1 MKNLL
6 IYLIFLFLSFDVR
19 SLDHLIEKNLVC
31 KGKYQIIG
39 YEFID
44 ESRVIRHA
52 FSTSERDYYKNSG
65 TYVLNQKLIK
75 LDVEG
80 DIFAREISMES
91 LELFIGVHLNNS
103 KVGDC
108 IFFTSNLSEYFN
120 TLEVKLFP
128 SSNQ

>member
-1 MKNLL
+1 M
-6 IYLIFLFLSFDVR
+6 
-19 SLDHLIEKNLVC
+19 
-31 KGKYQIIG
+31 
-39 YEFID
+39 
-44 ESRVIRHA
+44 
-52 FSTSERDYYKNSG
+52 
-65 TYVLNQKLIK
+65 NQKLIK